1 MAQNYLS
8 NLKSTLDNCIAELD
22 DIHFMFCQNPES
34 DFTRNRKLS
43 FQEYIQLMIQM
54 QSKSVSNELMDF
66 LAQSQILWDNGFRT

>member
-34 DFTRNRKLS
+34 DFT
-43 FQEYIQLMIQM
+43 
-54 QSKSVSNELMDF
+54 
-66 LAQSQILWDNGFRT
+66 